1 MFYVTGDTH
10 GNYDIYKLST
20 PSLNK
25 NNISLTSNDYLIIC
39 GDFGLVW
46 NNSPDENYWLDWL
59 NEKPCIT
66 LFVDGNHENHNL
78 LNQMKPML
86 WNGGFVR
93 QIRPK
98 VMHLMRGQIFNIDGT
113 IFFTMGGAA
122 SIDKQFRREG
132 VSWWAEE
139 MPSVEEY
146 KAANKNL
153 EKANFKVDYIL
164 THTAPT
170 SIVNQLIP
178 EIKPPD
184 KLTNY
189 LENIKE
195 NVDYKHWY
203 FGHFHIDEDIYD
215 EHTVLYNSII
225 KIGE

>member
-1 MFYVTGDTH
+1 MH
-10 GNYDIYKLST
+10 
-20 PSLNK
+20 
-25 NNISLTSNDYLIIC
+25 
-39 GDFGLVW
+39 
-46 NNSPDENYWLDWL
+46 
-59 NEKPCIT
+59 
-66 LFVDGNHENHNL
+66 
-78 LNQMKPML
+78 
-86 WNGGFVR
+86 

-113 IFFTMGGAA
+113 TFFTMGGAA
-122 SIDKQFRREG
+122 SVDKQFRKEG

-139 MPSVEEY
+139 MPSAEEY
-146 KAANKNL
+146 KTANKNL

-189 LENIKE
+189 LENVKE
-195 NVDYKHWY
+195 TVDYKHWY
-203 FGHFHIDEDIYD
+203 FGHFHIDEDIDD